1 MPYDSIPRHTGKEE
15 RVDATKFIDSILSQ
29 MEQASEE
36 SDTAQPDDPRIKL
49 QDMIMRSISQQEC
62 QQEEDPISGILTEV
76 AELKDSVKTLHA
88 QLIATMRDKALVEEE
103 CERLRAE
110 RDRIHVV
117 LSDIISRR

>member
-1 MPYDSIPRHTGKEE
+1 MPYDSIPLNTGKEE
-15 RVDATKFIDSILSQ
+15 TTKFIDSILSQ
-29 MEQASEE
+29 MEQTSEE
-36 SDTAQPDDPRIKL
+36 SATVQPDDPRMKL
-49 QDMIMRSISQQEC
+49 QDMIMRSISQQEY
-62 QQEEDPISGILTEV
+62 QQEEDPISGILNEV